1 MKQTSSEYGNSTC
14 CLEGQIKEKRTGRTQ
29 ERMEAKKRKVYRR
42 SVKQQKKA
50 HHAQNFRNFSIVRII
65 HIFSDFFKYVSIG
78 TLEIAG
84 TSEYNSPKLK
94 VLSLQL

>member
-50 HHAQNFRNFSIVRII
+50 HHCTEF
-65 HIFSDFFKYVSIG
+65 
-78 TLEIAG
+78 
-84 TSEYNSPKLK
+84 
-94 VLSLQL
+94 